1 MGGAETR
8 EVSDEEAKR
17 NGKRARTA
25 PKNIDLGPRAVSG
38 GRTGTEDDGK
48 RYRARRT

>member
-17 NGKRARTA
+17 NGKTRQ
-25 PKNIDLGPRAVSG
+25 N
-38 GRTGTEDDGK
+38 GTEKKID
-48 RYRARRT
+48 RAAGGFGRPNGHRG